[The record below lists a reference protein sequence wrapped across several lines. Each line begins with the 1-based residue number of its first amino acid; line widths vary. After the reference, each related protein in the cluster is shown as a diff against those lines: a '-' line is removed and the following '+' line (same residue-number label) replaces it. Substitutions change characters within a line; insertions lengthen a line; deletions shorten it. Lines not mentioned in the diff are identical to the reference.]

1 MNPAIFSVPPN
12 PMERLDALREELRRA
27 GREVFDFGIGDP
39 REPTPA
45 FIVKTLRDSVPA
57 VSQYPRVA
65 GTPELRSAVAGYLAR
80 RFNVKLDPETQIL
93 PSAGAKEAIFHLA
106 SCLVDP
112 HSERRIVLY
121 PDPGYPIYERGA
133 VFAGAEPRAIPLN
146 RDNRF
151 LMDVRRL
158 PDSLLSK
165 TAILWI
171 CSPHN
176 PTGSVMPSSSLR
188 AIADAAERHGFV
200 VASDECYADVYAD
213 EKPHSALEVS
223 TSRVVVFHSLSK
235 RSGMTGMR
243 SGFMAGDAAL
253 IAALRR
259 FRPSIGTA
267 SPDFIQAAATE
278 AWQDD
283 SHVTERR
290 AVFSQKRVLLLDTLR
305 TLGLEVVAS
314 EAGLYLWIAIPANH
328 GDDDA
333 AYAETLARNTGII
346 VQPGSYLG
354 ASGRGFVRLSL
365 SPTLEECRRAAD
377 TWRSHVSV

>member
-1 MNPAIFSVPPN
+1 
-12 PMERLDALREELRRA
+12 MERLDALRDELRHA

-45 FIVKTLRDSVPA
+45 FIVDKLRESVPA

-65 GTPELRSAVAGYLAR
+65 GTPALRAAAAGYLAR
-80 RFNVKLDPETQIL
+80 RFGVRLDPETQIL

-106 SCLVDP
+106 ACLIDP
-112 HSERRIVLY
+112 QSDRRLVLY

-133 VFAGAEPRAIPLN
+133 VFAGGEPRAIPLS
-146 RDNRF
+146 RDNGF
-151 LMDVRRL
+151 LVDVRRL
-158 PDSLLSK
+158 PDSLLSR

-176 PTGSVMPSSSLR
+176 PTGSVMPPTFLR
-188 AIADAAERHGFV
+188 AIAEAAERHGFV
-200 VASDECYADVYAD
+200 VASDECYADVYAE
-213 EKPHSALEVS
+213 EKPASFLEVS

-253 IAALRR
+253 IGALRR

-267 SPDFIQAAATE
+267 SPDFIQAAAAE
-278 AWQDD
+278 AWNDD
-283 SHVTERR
+283 VHVAERR
-290 AVFSQKRVLLLDTLR
+290 SVFSKKRALLLDTVQ

-314 EAGLYLWIAIPANH
+314 EAGLYLWIAVPTDH
-328 GDDDA
+328 RDDA
-333 AYAETLARNTGII
+333 AYAEALAKSTGII

-377 TWRSHVSV
+377 IWRSHVSV